1 MLVFGIVNDKCLS
14 LDRRFNTM
22 KDGLLTERQMEV
34 LRYRK
39 QGLTQ
44 QQIADI
50 ISTSKANV
58 CTIEKSAMENIRRA
72 KETLE
77 FLYTL
82 DATHLCTIPSGTDL
96 FDVPAIIYGEAEKIN
111 IKVMYDTISLINRLR
126 ESRPQS
132 YKARRICEDIIVYI
146 TDLGDL
152 YFG

>member
-1 MLVFGIVNDKCLS
+1 
-14 LDRRFNTM
+14 M

-50 ISTSKANV
+50 TSTSKANV
-58 CTIEKSAMENIRRA
+58 CTIEKCANENIKRA
-72 KETLE
+72 KETLD

-96 FDVPAIIYGEAEKIN
+96 FDVPSIIFGEAEKIK
-111 IKVMYDTISLINRLR
+111 IKITYDTISVINRLR

-132 YKARRICEDIIVYI
+132 YKARRVCEDIIVYI
-146 TDLGDL
+146 TDVGEL
-152 YFG
+152 YFRCHSI

>member
-1 MLVFGIVNDKCLS
+1 MIVNEKCLNS
-14 LDRRFNTM
+14 DIRFNTM

-72 KETLE
+72 KETLD

-82 DATHLCTIPSGTDL
+82 DATHLMHHT
-96 FDVPAIIYGEAEKIN
+96 FRN
-111 IKVMYDTISLINRLR
+111 
-126 ESRPQS
+126 
-132 YKARRICEDIIVYI
+132 
-146 TDLGDL
+146 
-152 YFG
+152 